1 MTTNKTIESIFT
13 CKEHYLAFR
22 AAWAKA
28 VNDKNV
34 EVTGAHH
41 MLYNI
46 LRGRAFDKGFTPITR
61 TTKLQ
66 NGYRINH
73 GLYIAAN
80 ELRYPANLLSIFEGT
95 VTKEMLDK
103 LQMPEVK
110 SMDSDYGPYRK
121 VAAFIIDRNNHRDIK
136 PQTFANIEAILEI
149 VQREAA

>member
-1 MTTNKTIESIFT
+1 MTTNTQTNSIFT

-28 VNDKNV
+28 VNQKDNNI
-34 EVTGAHH
+34 TGTHH

-61 TTKLQ
+61 KTKLE

-73 GLYIAAN
+73 GVYLAAQN
-80 ELRYPANLLSIFEGT
+80 LRYPHYLLNVFDGT

-103 LQMPEVK
+103 LLMPEVK
-110 SMDSDYGPYRK
+110 SMDSDYGPYKR
-121 VAAFIIDRNNHRDIK
+121 VAQHIIDSNLDCKPHSFGDI
-136 PQTFANIEAILEI
+136 QMILEY
-149 VQREAA
+149 VTTEAA